1 MPKKKQQDL
10 FTEKPQILSVADYIA
25 LINSNLEVLSDIKV
39 EGEVSEFKISQGKWV
54 TFKLKSDDGEAII
67 DCFTVIFKLDQPVE
81 DGMKIRVQG
90 RPRIYPKYG
99 KFSISVEDIE
109 LAGEGSLKRAFELT
123 KKKLEAEGL
132 FAPERKR
139 TVPEYPKKIG
149 LITSSGA
156 AAYTDFIKVLENRFS
171 GIKIYF
177 YNARVQ
183 GKGAIGDIVEA
194 FDWFNLNH
202 KKENIE
208 LVVLTRGG
216 GAMED
221 LQAFNSEEIARAVFS
236 SNIPVVCGVG
246 HERDETLVDYIADL
260 RASTPSNAAELI
272 VRDRREVLLEAEGLI
287 QNIEY
292 LIKHK
297 IEEKQAFLSH
307 FSTRTSHFISEK
319 TYEMKQVLITFAH
332 RIRNL
337 SGFLTQ
343 KSQQID
349 YLLESTVKTLE
360 NRLSTYLRIV
370 TQQASLLKSYNPEG
384 VLKRGYS
391 IVTNRAGKIIKST
404 KDVEENEEIKTRLS
418 NGKITS
424 IIKNIQNN

>member
-1 MPKKKQQDL
+1 MTKKKQQDL
-10 FTEKPQILSVADYIA
+10 FTEQLNILTVADYIA

-39 EGEVSEFKISQGKWV
+39 EGEVSEFRVSQGKWV
-54 TFKLKSDDGEAII
+54 TFKLKSEDGEAII

-109 LAGEGSLKRAFELT
+109 LAGAGSLKRAFELT

-139 TVPEYPKKIG
+139 QIPEYPKTIG

-156 AAYTDFIKVLENRFS
+156 AAYTDFVKVLENRFG

-183 GKGAIGDIVEA
+183 GKGAIGDVVEA
-194 FDWFNLNH
+194 FDWFDLNH

-221 LQAFNSEEIARAVFS
+221 LQAFNSEEIARSVFS

-246 HERDETLVDYIADL
+246 HERDETLVDFVADL

-272 VRDRREVLLEAEGLI
+272 IRDKREVLSEINGLA
-287 QNIEY
+287 QNVEY
-292 LIKHK
+292 LIKHE
-297 IEEKQAFLSH
+297 IEEKQAFLGH
-307 FSTRTSHFISEK
+307 FSTRTSQFINEK
-319 TYEMKQVLITFAH
+319 TYEMKQVLITFSH
-332 RIRNL
+332 RVKSL
-337 SGFLTQ
+337 SGFLAQ
-343 KSQQID
+343 KSQQVD
-349 YLLESTVKTLE
+349 YLINNNIRAIE
-360 NRLSTYLRIV
+360 NKLGNSIQIIA
-370 TQQASLLKSYNPEG
+370 QQSSLLKSYSPKE

-391 IVTNRAGKIIKST
+391 IVTNKNGKIIKNINDVV
-404 KDVEENEEIKTRLS
+404 KDEEIETTLS
-418 NGKITS
+418 DGKLIS
-424 IIKNIQNN
+424 IIKNIQNS